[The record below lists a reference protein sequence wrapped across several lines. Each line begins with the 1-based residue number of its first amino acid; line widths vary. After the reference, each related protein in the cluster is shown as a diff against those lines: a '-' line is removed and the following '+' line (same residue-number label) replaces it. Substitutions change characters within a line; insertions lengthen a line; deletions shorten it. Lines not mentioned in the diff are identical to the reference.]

1 MEQNSGAMPVVP
13 LLFLVF
19 LAVPLA
25 ELYLL
30 IQIGGVIGAG
40 WTVVLVVGT
49 ALLGAFLVRAQGV
62 STIRRVQQNIE
73 RGQLPAMELLEGLA
87 LLVAGA
93 LLLTPGFFTDAV
105 GFLLLTPPLRRAV
118 IAFGLARS
126 RAATTDTPGAGRP
139 GAGGAARSQQT
150 LDGEYR
156 KLDD

>member
-1 MEQNSGAMPVVP
+1 MPVVP
-13 LLFLVF
+13 VLFLVF

-25 ELYLL
+25 EIYLL
-30 IQIGGVIGAG
+30 IQIGSVIGAG
-40 WTVVLVVGT
+40 WTIALVVGT
-49 ALLGAFLVRAQGV
+49 ALLGAFLVRAQGI
-62 STIRRVQQNIE
+62 STIRRVQQNVE
-73 RGQLPAMELLEGLA
+73 RGQLPAVELLEGLG

-118 IAFGLARS
+118 IAFGLARGQVT
-126 RAATTDTPGAGRP
+126 TTDTPGAGRP
-139 GAGGAARSQQT
+139 GAGDAARSQQT

>member
-1 MEQNSGAMPVVP
+1 MPVVP
-13 LLFLVF
+13 VLFLVF

-25 ELYLL
+25 EIYLL

-40 WTVVLVVGT
+40 WTITLVVGT

-62 STIRRVQQNIE
+62 STIRRVQQNME

-105 GFLLLTPPLRRAV
+105 GFLLLTPPVRRAV
-118 IAFGLARS
+118 IGFGLRHG
-126 RAATTDTPGAGRP
+126 RVTTIHTDEAGP
-139 GAGGAARSQQT
+139 AGAARPERT
-150 LDGEYR
+150 LDGEFR
-156 KLDD
+156 ELDD

>member
-1 MEQNSGAMPVVP
+1 MPVVP
-13 LLFLVF
+13 TLFLVF

-25 ELYLL
+25 EIYLL
-30 IQIGGVIGAG
+30 IQIGGVVGAG
-40 WTVVLVVGT
+40 WTITLVVGT

-62 STIRRVQQNIE
+62 STIRRVQQHME

-118 IAFGLARS
+118 IGFGLTRG
-126 RAATTDTPGAGRP
+126 RVTTTHTGEAGR
-139 GAGGAARSQQT
+139 AGGARPPET

-156 KLDD
+156 ELDD

>member
-105 GFLLLTPPLRRAV
+105 GFHP
-118 IAFGLARS
+118 
-126 RAATTDTPGAGRP
+126 
-139 GAGGAARSQQT
+139 
-150 LDGEYR
+150 
-156 KLDD
+156 